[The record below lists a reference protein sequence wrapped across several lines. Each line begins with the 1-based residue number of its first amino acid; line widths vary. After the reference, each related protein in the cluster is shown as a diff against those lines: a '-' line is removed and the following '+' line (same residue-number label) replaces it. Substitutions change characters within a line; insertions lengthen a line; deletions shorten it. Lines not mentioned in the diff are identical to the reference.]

1 MVVLFNIIQI
11 RIHKKMM
18 KKKNNFKLNGEKGQS
33 LVELSLSLILLLI
46 ILSGI
51 VDLGR
56 AIFTKFAMKDAA
68 EEGVIYGT
76 SFPTDCNQINQ
87 RVEFNLSNRA
97 LNGGM
102 TIVTTIEGNGGN
114 FIECSLIPYNQVY
127 AGKKLKVTVTK
138 TFTVTMPFLGA
149 FIGQTIPLSVTANGI
164 VLRPQP
170 QNN

>member
-1 MVVLFNIIQI
+1 MNP
-11 RIHKKMM
+11 KS
-18 KKKNNFKLNGEKGQS
+18 NAKLNNEKGQS
-33 LVELSLSLILLLI
+33 LVELAISLILLLI

-68 EEGVIYGT
+68 EEGVVYGT

-102 TIVTTIEGNGGN
+102 TVVTTIEGNDGTY
-114 FIECSLIPYNQVY
+114 IECSLIPFNQVY

-138 TFTVTMPFLGA
+138 TFTVSMPFLGT
-149 FIGQTIPLSVTANGI
+149 FIGQTIPLNVTATGI

-170 QNN
+170 PNN

>member
-1 MVVLFNIIQI
+1 
-11 RIHKKMM
+11 MM
-18 KKKNNFKLNGEKGQS
+18 KYKRNMKQNGEKGQS
-33 LVELSLSLILLLI
+33 LVELSLSLVLLLI

-76 SFPTDCNQINQ
+76 SFPTDCDQINQ

-102 TIVTTIEGNGGN
+102 TIVTTIEGGDGSY
-114 FIECSLIPYNQVY
+114 IDCSLIPFNQVY
-127 AGKKLKVTVTK
+127 AGKRLKVTVTK

-149 FIGQTIPLSVTANGI
+149 FIGQTIPLNVTATGI

-170 QNN
+170 PNN

>member
-1 MVVLFNIIQI
+1 MSTKRNVKIDN
-11 RIHKKMM
+11 
-18 KKKNNFKLNGEKGQS
+18 EKGQS
-33 LVELSLSLILLLI
+33 LVELAISLILLLI
-46 ILSGI
+46 ILAGI

-68 EEGVIYGT
+68 EEGVVYGT

-102 TIVTTIEGNGGN
+102 TIVTTIEGNDGTY
-114 FIECSLIPYNQVY
+114 IDCSLIPYNQVY

-138 TFTVTMPFLGA
+138 TFTVTMPFLGT
-149 FIGQTIPLSVTANGI
+149 FIGQTIPLSVTATGI

-170 QNN
+170 PNN

>member
-1 MVVLFNIIQI
+1 
-11 RIHKKMM
+11 MM
-18 KKKNNFKLNGEKGQS
+18 KKKRNVKLNIEKGQS
-33 LVELSLSLILLLI
+33 LIELSMSLILLLI

-76 SFPTDCNQINQ
+76 SFPTDCDQINQ

-102 TIVTTIEGNGGN
+102 TIVTTIEGNDGSY
-114 FIECSLIPYNQVY
+114 IDCSLIPFNQVY
-127 AGKKLKVTVTK
+127 AGKKLRVTVTK
-138 TFTVTMPFLGA
+138 TFTVTMPFLGT
-149 FIGQTIPLSVTANGI
+149 FIGQTIPLSVTAKGI

-170 QNN
+170 LQ

>member
-1 MVVLFNIIQI
+1 
-11 RIHKKMM
+11 M
-18 KKKNNFKLNGEKGQS
+18 KNASSINQNCEKGQS
-33 LVELSLSLILLLI
+33 LVELSLSLIVLLI

-56 AIFTKFAMKDAA
+56 AIFTRFAMKDAA

-102 TIVTTIEGNGGN
+102 TIVTAIEGNDGSY
-114 FIECSLIPYNQVY
+114 IDCSLIPFNQVY
-127 AGKKLKVTVTK
+127 AGKKLQVTVTK

-170 QNN
+170 PN